1 MKHDDYSNLMVLFLY
16 GELEAGQISDLKQH
30 LSGCAECRTRLQELR
45 ELHELLEERKS
56 EVQEH
61 HLLQARERLFEKIRR
76 DSWEVAPEGGGF
88 LSRLFSG
95 GQMTW
100 NWAAAGG
107 TATGLCVGLMLG
119 YFGLSSGGGNV
130 DFQGNLDPFNSSGM
144 KITSVALEER
154 DADSGKVR
162 LSFEAARRF
171 ELEGRYDD
179 TRIQKFLAYA
189 LINEQNAGIRLRAVN
204 TIREQAPLETDPE
217 IRHAL
222 IMALRHDE
230 NPAVR
235 QQALNALQQ
244 YPPDREIKAAFIY
257 VLAEDPNAK
266 LRIEAINALEKAH
279 TTGQELGQ
287 EALGV
292 LEERLQSDSN
302 KFIRLRAKAV
312 LEEAKPQYF

>member
-1 MKHDDYSNLMVLFLY
+1 MKHEEYSNLLVLFLY
-16 GELEAGQISDLKQH
+16 GELQAGQASELKQH
-30 LSGCAECRTRLQELR
+30 LSGCVECRTRLQELR
-45 ELHELLEERKS
+45 ELHEALEQRKS

-61 HLLQARERLFEKIRR
+61 DLLQARDRLFETIRR
-76 DSWEVAPEGGGF
+76 NSWEVAPEGSGF
-88 LSRLFSG
+88 LDMLFRRGPWS
-95 GQMTW
+95 W

-107 TATGLCVGLMLG
+107 TVAGLCLGLMLG
-119 YFGLSSGGGNV
+119 YFGLSSGGGST
-130 DFQGNLDPFNSSGM
+130 DLPGNLDPFDTSGM
-144 KITSVALEER
+144 KITSVALEEE
-154 DADSGKVR
+154 DAESGKVR

-171 ELEGRYDD
+171 ELEGYYDD
-179 TRIQKFLAYA
+179 HRIQKFLAYA

-204 TIREQAPLETDPE
+204 TIREQVPLKTDHE
-217 IRHAL
+217 IRRAL
-222 IMALRHDE
+222 IVALRQDE

-235 QQALNALQQ
+235 QQALTALQQ

-266 LRIEAINALEKAH
+266 LRIEAINALEKAQ

-292 LEERLQSDSN
+292 LEEKLQNDSN
-302 KFIRLRAKAV
+302 KYIRLRAKAV